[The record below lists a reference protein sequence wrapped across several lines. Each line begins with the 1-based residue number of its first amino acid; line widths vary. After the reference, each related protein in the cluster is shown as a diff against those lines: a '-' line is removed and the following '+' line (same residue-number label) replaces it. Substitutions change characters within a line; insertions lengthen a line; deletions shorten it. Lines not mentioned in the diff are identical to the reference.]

1 MASMRTRSK
10 NRASRRSRSST
21 KTRSQKGGNYGSYP
35 DSAWGF
41 QMNNLGNGWTQFM
54 NSLSVQP
61 GQSLGTSQS
70 NNIVPIRNINAQDS
84 QPSLSPKMT
93 GGRRRMRQRQMQ
105 QQRQM
110 QKQQQQQMQQQRQMQ
125 KQQQR
130 QMQQQQQQQQ
140 SRGKGR
146 GKKGGYW
153 GAVLETAAVPLA
165 LLGMQQFYG
174 KRHTRRHPQHNKSFK
189 RGR

>member
-125 KQQQR
+125 KQQQ
-130 QMQQQQQQQQ
+130 QQQQQ
-140 SRGKGR
+140 SR

>member
-1 MASMRTRSK
+1 MATRSK
-10 NRASRRSRSST
+10 NRSKSRASRRSQR
-21 KTRSQKGGNYGSYP
+21 GGAQGSYP

-61 GQSLGTSQS
+61 GANLGTSQS
-70 NNIVPIRNINAQDS
+70 NNIVPIKNINAQNA
-84 QPSLSPKMT
+84 QPKMA
-93 GGRRRMRQRQMQ
+93 GGKRGRRRAQMQ
-105 QQRQM
+105 QQM
-110 QKQQQQQMQQQRQMQ
+110 
-125 KQQQR
+125 
-130 QMQQQQQQQQ
+130 QQQ

-153 GAVLETAAVPLA
+153 GAVIEQAAVPLA

-174 KRHTRRHPQHNKSFK
+174 KRHTRRHPGHNRSFK
-189 RGR
+189 RRH

>member
-125 KQQQR
+125 KQQQ
-130 QMQQQQQQQQ
+130 QQQQRQQQQQQ
-140 SRGKGR
+140 SR

-174 KRHTRRHPQHNKSFK
+174 KRHTRRHPEHNKSFK
-189 RGR
+189 RRR